1 MKRLRAGPTMGL
13 ALAMALAV
21 AGCGILEPGASR
33 AGLDLARAQ
42 ALWVSADLDDYDLRV
57 ERRCYCPAEGV
68 VRVQVRSGVRVAT
81 VTEPGD
87 DGLPAQPAA
96 TEHPTVEELF
106 ALVAEAIDAEAAEIR
121 VTYHAV
127 LGYPV
132 ELWIDRSVNVADEEV
147 GYTAE
152 LVAPGADGG

>member
-1 MKRLRAGPTMGL
+1 MRRLRVRPPSAL
-13 ALAMALAV
+13 ALILTV
-21 AGCGILEPGASR
+21 AGCGILEPGGSR
-33 AGLDLARAQ
+33 ASLDLARAR
-42 ALWVSADLDDYDLRV
+42 ALWASADLDDYDLRV
-57 ERRCYCPAEGV
+57 ERRCYCPSEGV
-68 VRVQVRSGVRVAT
+68 VRVLVRSGERVAT
-81 VTEPGD
+81 VIETTD
-87 DGLPAQPAA
+87 DALPAQPAA

-106 ALVAEAIDAEAAEIR
+106 ALVAEAIDAGAAEIR